1 MKVFIAFSCLAYAA
15 ASGLRG
21 EFNATQP
28 VSRRNV
34 VPKGWIKGGR
44 ADRFETVEFKVALKQ
59 RNLKWLNE
67 EFEIVSNPT
76 HSRYQQFLEIDE
88 ILDKIAP
95 TKADHDAAKAFLV
108 QSGGCEESSIKSHRD
123 ALLCTTDVKSAERLF
138 NTEMHYFYFHPK
150 ASGGRRKA
158 RKIIRHWGDYTVPK
172 TLLKYADFVV
182 GISDFPMTARRTHRA
197 NTGPDP
203 TEYYSYVPN
212 NGPQQGNVLPLTI
225 HDLMGIP
232 KGTKASSKSSQGVVE
247 YGSGESFAPS
257 DLKAFKT
264 DAGITGTVSTD
275 HIVGPYNA
283 NSPGVESSLD
293 IEYLLGVGQGATNW
307 FWTESN
313 WLYDWATTFFN
324 TKEVP
329 YVVSHSYGWAES
341 QQCTSGIG
349 SSCST
354 LGVDSAQYVARVNT
368 EYQKIGLRGVSI
380 IVASGDAGANGKVD
394 QQCTGS
400 KFNPTFPAASPY
412 VTAVGA
418 LQVSPSDQSTSSS
431 GPPGCDAAVEGAG
444 TGCLVSGTQEAVS
457 YTESSFTSGG
467 GFSGI
472 APMPSWQKTVVQAYL
487 KNKDVS
493 LPPSSYFSSK
503 NRAYPDVSAMGHNFV
518 VYVSGQSEAVGGTS
532 AASPSF
538 AGLVGLLNS
547 ESLAKNGKPLGFL
560 NPLLYTMAKAKPAT
574 FIDVTTGSN
583 ACTEDGCAS
592 SCEGFNA
599 AKGWDPV
606 TGLGVPQYSQMLAY
620 IKSQ

>member
-28 VSRRNV
+28 VTRRNV

-108 QSGGCEESSIKSHRD
+108 QSGCEESNIKSHRD

-138 NTEMHYFYFHPK
+138 NTELHYFYFHPK

-158 RKIIRHWGDYTVPK
+158 RKIIRHWGDYTVPS

-212 NGPQQGNVLPLTI
+212 TGPQQGNVLPLTI
-225 HDLMGIP
+225 HDLMDIP

-257 DLKAFKT
+257 DLKAFKS

-368 EYQKIGLRGVSI
+368 E
-380 IVASGDAGANGKVD
+380 
-394 QQCTGS
+394 
-400 KFNPTFPAASPY
+400 
-412 VTAVGA
+412 
-418 LQVSPSDQSTSSS
+418 
-431 GPPGCDAAVEGAG
+431 
-444 TGCLVSGTQEAVS
+444 
-457 YTESSFTSGG
+457 
-467 GFSGI
+467 
-472 APMPSWQKTVVQAYL
+472 
-487 KNKDVS
+487 
-493 LPPSSYFSSK
+493 
-503 NRAYPDVSAMGHNFV
+503 
-518 VYVSGQSEAVGGTS
+518 
-532 AASPSF
+532 
-538 AGLVGLLNS
+538 
-547 ESLAKNGKPLGFL
+547 
-560 NPLLYTMAKAKPAT
+560 
-574 FIDVTTGSN
+574 
-583 ACTEDGCAS
+583 
-592 SCEGFNA
+592 
-599 AKGWDPV
+599 
-606 TGLGVPQYSQMLAY
+606 
-620 IKSQ
+620 